1 MAPSKKSPPWQEM
14 RRTLSAKSK
23 TELLNLI
30 RDLYALN
37 PENKD
42 LIRTQALAL
51 KAAPCRQVVVK
62 DIRSGKT
69 FEVGSSGETPAVAP
83 RSKTSAVVPKIR
95 RLAQMAAALRQG
107 EHFEVTRLTT
117 LKSLC
122 EDAHAAAQFALY
134 LAKLTDSKMRE
145 NACPSHLAPEQWD
158 TYKGLVAKALEH
170 MDAYVEEPSE
180 QTSRA
185 LWSVESEVR
194 EVQNTYRNQAWGPV
208 RIIHSTEVL
217 LIEYALS
224 CLLQPTAS
232 ADGGYHLARQYAE
245 RYDPRYATGL
255 IPESAPMVEDIVDF
269 WCQYH
274 LGKSLRAWM
283 ADSKAS

>member
-1 MAPSKKSPPWQEM
+1 MASPKPSASWQEM
-14 RRTLSAKSK
+14 RRLLASKSK
-23 TELLNLI
+23 TALLNLI

-42 LIRTQALAL
+42 LVHTQARAP
-51 KAAPCRQVVVK
+51 KAPARRKVMVK
-62 DIRSGKT
+62 DIRSGTT
-69 FEVGSSGETPAVAP
+69 FAVVSSGTTPAVI
-83 RSKTSAVVPKIR
+83 PKMR
-95 RLAQMAAALRQG
+95 RLAQMAAALQQG
-107 EHFEVTRLTT
+107 NHFEVTRLTT

-122 EDAHAAAQFALY
+122 EDAQAAAQFALY

-145 NACPSHLAPEQWD
+145 THCPSHLAPEQWD
-158 TYKGLVAKALEH
+158 TYKGVVAQALEH

-185 LWSVESEVR
+185 LWSVASEVR

-232 ADGGYHLARQYAE
+232 ADWGYRLARQYAE
-245 RYDPRYATGL
+245 RYNARYGTGL
-255 IPESAPMVEDIVDF
+255 IPASAPLVEDIADF

-274 LGKSLRAWM
+274 LGKSLREWLGTT
-283 ADSKAS
+283 SS